1 MNDMSEQ
8 RKANRDLATSR
19 SFPEGFQQ
27 LLGLHK
33 LVEDAAAEAGVDPKV
48 VELVK
53 IRASQLNGCAYCLD
67 MHSHDALK
75 IGESQRRLLVLAAW
89 RETDMFTE
97 QERAAL
103 ALTEAMTNLPA
114 HQDVPDDV
122 YDAAAE
128 VFAERQLTILVW
140 AIAVINT
147 FNRFGV
153 TGRTPL
159 PARR

>member
-1 MNDMSEQ
+1 MTQVRNP
-8 RKANRDLATSR
+8 NRDAAVSR
-19 SFPEGFQQ
+19 AFPEAFQQ

-33 LVEDAAAEAGVDPKV
+33 IVTDAATEAGIDPKL

-67 MHSHDALK
+67 MHSHDARKL
-75 IGESQRRLLVLAAW
+75 GETERRLHVLPAW
-89 RETDMFTE
+89 RETDLFTE

-103 ALTEAMTNLPA
+103 ALTEAMTNLPQ
-114 HQDVPDDV
+114 HRDVPDDV
-122 YDAAAE
+122 YDTAAA
-128 VFAERQLTILVW
+128 VFTERQLTVIVW
-140 AIAVINT
+140 AATVINA

-159 PARR
+159 PKR